1 MKGTHDLDII
11 KFCEDPELL
20 NLSLSEAQRVLL
32 KSMYA
37 LPLDAHEREIFM
49 RCTGRKN
56 PITTPPIEVTIF
68 AGARSGKDSRVI
80 APTLLYEACF
90 GQHEKEIA
98 KGEQGVIP
106 CVAQGTKGASIAF
119 GYVRDYVMASPLLR
133 SMLLD
138 EPTRDEIR
146 LTNKMTI
153 SIFPSTVKSL
163 RGWSIPCGAMDE
175 LAFWRLEGS
184 AESDVE
190 IQTSIRRG
198 MAGFTR
204 PKLIKCSTPYMKA
217 GVLHT
222 DFQRFGDEDEDV
234 LVWHAPSSLM
244 NPSLNT
250 ARFQRLDP
258 SRYSRE
264 FEAVFVDDLEAF
276 ISTAWIDACTIRNR
290 FALPPLEDVLYFAA
304 IDASGGGGDAFTLA
318 ICHCEFVDGQL
329 RVIQDVMCGGGK
341 SRTEKLNL
349 ESTVAEIARMLGKF
363 SIQAILSDRYA
374 AGWVVE
380 SFARH
385 GIVVEH
391 AEVDKSEA
399 YLELEPLIATGR
411 IELLDQP
418 KQLRELATLERRARP
433 GGKPLIDHP
442 RGGHDDHINA
452 LGFAAYSAV
461 QANQVTI
468 DTTPSPEE
476 MRQFRRIFSHP
487 GESLFGIPASEY
499 GGSLLD

>member
-1 MKGTHDLDII
+1 MDII
-11 KFCEDPELL
+11 QFCEDPELL
-20 NLSLSEAQRVLL
+20 NLSLSDAQRVLL

-37 LPLDAHEREIFM
+37 LPLDAAEVEIFTQ
-49 RCTGRKN
+49 CTGRKN
-56 PITTPPIEVTIF
+56 PITTPPIEITVI
-68 AGARSGKDSRVI
+68 AGARSGKDSRII
-80 APTLLYEACF
+80 APVLLFESCF
-90 GQHEKEIA
+90 GRHEKELA
-98 KGEQGVIP
+98 KGEVATVP

-119 GYVRDYVMASPLLR
+119 SYIRDYILASPLLK

-146 LTNKMTI
+146 LTNKTTI

-184 AESDVE
+184 AESDTE
-190 IQTSIRRG
+190 IQMSIRRG
-198 MAGFTR
+198 MAGFSR
-204 PKLIKCSTPYMKA
+204 PKLIKATTPYMKA
-217 GVLHT
+217 GVVFQ
-222 DFQRFGDEDEDV
+222 DFQRFGHDDEDI
-234 LVWHAPSSLM
+234 LIWHAPSSLM
-244 NPSLNT
+244 NPTLNT

-258 SRYSRE
+258 SRYARE
-264 FEAVFVDDLEAF
+264 FEAAFVDDLQSY
-276 ISTAWIDACTIRNR
+276 ISAAWIEACTIRNR
-290 FALPPLEDVLYFAA
+290 FALPPLGNVLYFAA
-304 IDASGGGGDAFTLA
+304 IDASGGGSDAFTLA

-329 RVIQDVMCGGGK
+329 RVIQDVMRGWGK

-349 ESTVAEIARMLGKF
+349 ESTVAEIARMLGEF

-452 LGFAAYSAV
+452 LAFAAYSAV